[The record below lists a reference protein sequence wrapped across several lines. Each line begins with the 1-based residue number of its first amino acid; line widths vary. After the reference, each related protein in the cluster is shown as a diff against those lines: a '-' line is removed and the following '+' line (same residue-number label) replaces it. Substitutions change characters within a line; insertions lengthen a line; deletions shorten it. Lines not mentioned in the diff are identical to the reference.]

1 MSTILHVSFVIVV
14 VVSSCNGE
22 TKTQWQEKAQ
32 AELKAALKVVP
43 NLNVA
48 KNAILFIGDGMGL
61 PSVTAGRILKAQE
74 TNRRGQQPLFSFE
87 QFPSLGLSKTY
98 NNDRQTSGSAS
109 TGTAYLTGVKANY
122 GTVGV
127 SPAVKRKDCAASK
140 TEEGKLSSIHK
151 WSLKE
156 GKSVGFVTTA
166 RVTHAS
172 PAAGY
177 ANSAD
182 RNWEGT
188 TEVPT
193 GCKDIAAQLFD
204 NVDFSVIMGG
214 GRRYILMD
222 NQTDPE
228 TNSKHSKQ
236 RTDGRDLI
244 KEWKEKNMKAGK
256 KAEYVYNKGQFD
268 AVNTATTDSLLG
280 LFAPSHMSYDLERDK
295 TDAGEPSLAEMTR
308 KAIQILKKNDKGFF
322 LFVEGARIDHGH
334 HNNSAKRALYD
345 VLSLDD
351 AVAAAVTETDEKDT
365 LIVVSADHSHVFG
378 IAGYPSRENDI
389 FGLVD
394 IVPEDE
400 KPFDKMPY
408 TTLFYG
414 NGPGLARTNLTEV
427 DTADINFQQ
436 PSMIQMTDDTHGAE
450 DVAIYARGPMSH
462 LFNGVHEENYIA
474 HVIGYA
480 SCVGANKDHCS
491 HTTSSSNRLVFSYPL
506 VFYLALFLVK

>member
-1 MSTILHVSFVIVV
+1 MAEHP
-14 VVSSCNGE
+14 
-22 TKTQWQEKAQ
+22 KTEWQNVAQ
-32 AELKAALKVVP
+32 AELEAALKVTK
-43 NLNVA
+43 NTNVA
-48 KNAILFIGDGMGL
+48 KNVILFIGDGMGL

-87 QFPSLGLSKTY
+87 KFPAVGLSKTY
-98 NNDRQTSGSAS
+98 NNDRQTAGSAS
-109 TGTAYLTGVKANY
+109 TGTAYLCGVKANY
-122 GTVGV
+122 GTIGV
-127 SPAVKRKDCAASK
+127 SPAVKRKDCEASK
-140 TEEGKLSSIHK
+140 TVEGKLSSIHK
-151 WSLKE
+151 WSKE
-156 GKSVGFVTTA
+156 AGKSVGFVTTA

-188 TEVPT
+188 TEVAE

-204 NVDFSVIMGG
+204 NVDFDVIMGG

-228 TNSKHSKQ
+228 TNTRHSKQ

-244 KEWKEKNMKAGK
+244 KEWKEKKQNAGK
-256 KAEYVYNKGQFD
+256 KAEYVFNKGQFD
-268 AVNTATTDSLLG
+268 AVNPANTDSLLG
-280 LFAPSHMSYDLERDK
+280 LFAPSHMSYDLERD
-295 TDAGEPSLAEMTR
+295 TTAAGEPSIAEMTR

-345 VLSLDD
+345 VLSLDA
-351 AVAAAVTETDEKDT
+351 AVAAAMEETDEADT

-400 KPFDKMPY
+400 KPYDKMPY

-414 NGPGLARTNLTEV
+414 NGPGPDRANLTDV
-427 DTADINFQQ
+427 DTTHIDFQQ
-436 PSMIQMTDDTHGAE
+436 PSGIRMTDDTHGAE

-462 LFNGVHEENYIA
+462 LFHGVHEEHYIA
-474 HVIGYA
+474 HVMGYA
-480 SCVGANKDHCS
+480 SCVGMNKKHCS
-491 HTTSSSNRLVFSYPL
+491 ENRESTTCAGNGLTSSFAVIVFIL
-506 VFYLALFLVK
+506 AVFFNK